1 MKKKIVSILLALI
14 LMISSMPV
22 TVSAQEEEDDPRAS
36 SYLNMYSASLTSLGV
51 TGELNLAYQVFA
63 TDDMVDVG
71 VFCLIVR
78 NSNGTIHQTI
88 WGSTANG
95 LLAANTWYHV
105 GDYTLN
111 LTSGNTYYCSVYFI
125 AEDANGSDVRKIT
138 TQLAVCP

>member
-36 SYLNMYSASLTSLGV
+36 SYLNMYSSLDAFGV
-51 TGELNLAYQVFA
+51 TGQLNLAYEVYA

-88 WGSTANG
+88 WGSTTNG
-95 LLAANTWYHV
+95 LLVANTWYHL

>member
-1 MKKKIVSILLALI
+1 MKKRIVAMILAFI

-22 TVSAQEEEDDPRAS
+22 TVSAQEEDDPRAS
-36 SYLNMYSASLTSLGV
+36 RYLNMYSASLTSFGV
-51 TGELNLAYQVFA
+51 TGQLNLAYEVYA

-88 WGSTANG
+88 WGSTTNG
-95 LLAANTWYHV
+95 LLAANTWYHL